1 MHSSQRLGAAMSN
14 GAFLIVLIVFGFVI
28 LLYFNR
34 RARNFRDRH
43 PGQDNPITR
52 WLTGRDDRDDL

>member
-1 MHSSQRLGAAMSN
+1 MSN